1 MVIKEGSWGLEDN
14 KCHIFQ
20 NGKEEDLRNYMPTDL
35 TSKPGKVMEQIISE
49 AISKHM
55 KDGEVMSQHELTK

>member
-1 MVIKEGSWGLEDN
+1 
-14 KCHIFQ
+14 
-20 NGKEEDLRNYMPTDL
+20 MPTDL